1 LLKPENS
8 SGFIRDGGEDD
19 LSMEALVELL
29 KAVVEKGRPFR
40 IQALGFSMD
49 PFIKNKN
56 YITISPL
63 SPDRPQLGD
72 IVAFIQQR
80 TGKLVVHRVVE
91 SKKNQYLIKGDNT
104 SAPDGLVPKGNILG
118 YVTKIDKDGKT
129 VRFGSGPEKVFIAF
143 VSRKNLLRPTLH
155 LTYRLI
161 SPFRRRIK
169 A

>member
-1 LLKPENS
+1 LKPENA
-8 SGFIRDGGEDD
+8 SGFIKDGGEDN

-40 IQALGFSMD
+40 VQALGFSMH

-63 SPDRPQLGD
+63 SPDRPRLGD
-72 IVAFIQQR
+72 IVAFIQEG

-104 SAPDGLVPKGNILG
+104 PAPDGLVPKGNILG
-118 YVTKIDKDGKT
+118 YVTKIDEDGKP
-129 VRFGSGPEKVFIAF
+129 VRLGSGSERVFIAF

-155 LTYRLI
+155 LTYMLI
-161 SPFRRRIK
+161 GPFIRRIK

>member
-1 LLKPENS
+1 MKPES
-8 SGFIRDGGEDD
+8 ASDFIRDGGEDD

-29 KAVVEKGRPFR
+29 KAVVEKGRSFR
-40 IQALGFSMD
+40 VQALGFSMH
-49 PFIKNKN
+49 PFIRNKN

-63 SPDRPQLGD
+63 SPDRPKLGD
-72 IVAFIQQR
+72 IVAFIQEG
-80 TGKLVVHRVVE
+80 TGKLVIHRVVR

-129 VRFGSGPEKVFIAF
+129 LRFGSGPEKVFIAF

-155 LTYRLI
+155 LTYMLI
-161 SPFRRRIK
+161 GPFIRRIK